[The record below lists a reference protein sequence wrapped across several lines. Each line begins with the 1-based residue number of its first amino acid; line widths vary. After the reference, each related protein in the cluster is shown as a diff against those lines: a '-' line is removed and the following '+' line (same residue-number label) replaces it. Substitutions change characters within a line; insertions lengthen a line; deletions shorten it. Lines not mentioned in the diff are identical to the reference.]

1 VVNATT
7 NIGDKEEELLRQHT
21 CFKIPFNIK
30 DIDTTYFSKAL
41 EECTVDDPKLQSL
54 VEDLKKYYKLLD
66 IPLLASKLNHEGT
79 KNAIADIKTHKKNYK
94 TGKHTKIPSK
104 NENHIKEYDRNFVRQ
119 LFEFEDT
126 MFNLHPK
133 HCKICRQRR
142 LNLVMR
148 NGICVRCNNEKG
160 GNKFTHKNNALPTW
174 VDADTQK
181 VHYDIPKQL
190 QHLTI
195 AEKLLIQRVSP
206 LVPVIHVKNGCMASR
221 GHVVSFFQDISG
233 LCTVFPKLPSHV
245 TMVKVMRTSVNKEG
259 DTIDR
264 IFLVNRKRVLNAL
277 VWLKKHNHLY
287 RDITIDEKN
296 LDWMNGKKQC
306 NISNLI
312 NIESS
317 EVEEVDKDRYVYYDS
332 GILQE
337 FGNFPF

>member
-1 VVNATT
+1 
-7 NIGDKEEELLRQHT
+7 
-21 CFKIPFNIK
+21 
-30 DIDTTYFSKAL
+30 
-41 EECTVDDPKLQSL
+41 
-54 VEDLKKYYKLLD
+54 
-66 IPLLASKLNHEGT
+66 LASKLNHEGT

-104 NENHIKEYDRNFVRQ
+104 NENHAKEYDHNFVRQ

>member
-1 VVNATT
+1 
-7 NIGDKEEELLRQHT
+7 
-21 CFKIPFNIK
+21 
-30 DIDTTYFSKAL
+30 
-41 EECTVDDPKLQSL
+41 
-54 VEDLKKYYKLLD
+54 
-66 IPLLASKLNHEGT
+66 LASKLNHEGT

-94 TGKHTKIPSK
+94 KGKHTKIPSK
-104 NENHIKEYDRNFVRQ
+104 NENHAKDYDRNFVRK

-142 LNLVMR
+142 LNLVTR
-148 NGICVRCNNEKG
+148 NGICVRCINEKDE
-160 GNKFTHKNNALPTW
+160 NKFTHKNNALPTW

-190 QHLTI
+190 HHLTI

-277 VWLKKHNHLY
+277 IWLKKHNHVY
-287 RDITIDEKN
+287 RDITIDEQN

-317 EVEEVDKDRYVYYDS
+317 EIEEVDKDRYVYYDS
-332 GILQE
+332 RRIPFYGNCPDLQYS
-337 FGNFPF
+337 